1 MKLLG
6 QTAIIT
12 GAARGIGAACALK
25 LAQEGVHVVLVDL
38 LSSEETA
45 NKIVQAVP
53 DIKAR
58 YHAADIRERAQV
70 QRIIDETAAEFGRID
85 IVVNNAG
92 TCGRIDLEEMTDD
105 IWERD
110 MNTNLKG
117 TFLFTQLA
125 IYPYMKRQGY
135 GRIVNVSSVSGLIGG
150 YSSTTDGSMKGR
162 SGPAYAASKG
172 GVIAFSKWVAKEVG
186 PLGICVNS
194 VAPGPVETEMTKGFN
209 YNLSLQSVKRA
220 GTPEDIAEAVLYFAS
235 PASGYT
241 TGQVLKVCGG
251 SAIG

>member
-1 MKLLG
+1 MKLSG

-12 GAARGIGAACALK
+12 GAARGIGAACASK
-25 LAQEGVHVVLVDL
+25 LAQEGANVVLVDL
-38 LSSEETA
+38 LSSEETV
-45 NKIVQAVP
+45 NKIVQANP
-53 DIKAR
+53 NIKAR
-58 YHAADIRERAQV
+58 YHEVDIRERAQV
-70 QRIIDETAAEFGRID
+70 QKVIDDTISEFGRLD

-92 TCGRIDLEEMTDD
+92 TCARIDLEEMTDD
-105 IWERD
+105 LWDKD

-125 IYPYMKRQGY
+125 IYPHMKNQGY
-135 GRIVNVSSVSGLIGG
+135 GRIVNVSSVSGIIGG
-150 YSSTTDGSMKGR
+150 YSSTTDGSTKGR

-172 GVIAFSKWVAKEVG
+172 GVIAFSKWAAKEVG

-194 VAPGPVETEMTKGFN
+194 VAPGPIETEMTKGFN
-209 YNLSLQSVKRA
+209 YNLDLQAVKQV
-220 GTPEDIAEAVLYFAS
+220 GTPEDIAEAVYYFAS
-235 PASGYT
+235 SASRYT

>member
-1 MKLLG
+1 MKLSG
-6 QTAIIT
+6 QTAIVT

-25 LAQEGVHVVLVDL
+25 LAQEGAHVVLVDL
-38 LSSEETA
+38 LSSEDTMNKVVQTA
-45 NKIVQAVP
+45 PTRQV
-53 DIKAR
+53 R
-58 YHAADIRERAQV
+58 SYEADIRERTEV
-70 QRIIDETAAEFGRID
+70 QNIIDATAAEFGRID

-105 IWERD
+105 MWERD
-110 MNTNLKG
+110 MNTNLRG

-125 IYPYMKRQGY
+125 IYPYMKQQGY

-194 VAPGPVETEMTKGFN
+194 VAPGPVETEMTSGFN
-209 YNLSLQSVKRA
+209 YNLGLQSIKRP
-220 GTPEDIAEAVLYFAS
+220 GTPEDIAEAVFYFAS